1 MTTFYQLS
9 RIPRIKKK
17 RSSVVPALRNCPQK
31 KCIVLRTLTR
41 TPRKPNSAVR
51 KIAKVSVLSTKI
63 KTFSYIPG
71 EGHALQQYATV
82 LLRGGGAKD
91 LPGVKYHLVRGVWDF
106 LGLLNRKNARSK
118 YGIKKT
124 V

>member
-1 MTTFYQLS
+1 MTTFYQLYKT
-9 RIPRIKKK
+9 PRVSKK
-17 RSSVVPALRNCPQK
+17 RSSTVPALLNCPQK
-31 KCIVLRTLTR
+31 KCIVLRALTR
-41 TPRKPNSAVR
+41 TPRKPNSAIR
-51 KIAKVSVLSTKI
+51 KIAKVSVLSTKT

-82 LLRGGGAKD
+82 LIRGGGAKD
-91 LPGVKYHLVRGVWDF
+91 LPGVKYHLIRGVWDF